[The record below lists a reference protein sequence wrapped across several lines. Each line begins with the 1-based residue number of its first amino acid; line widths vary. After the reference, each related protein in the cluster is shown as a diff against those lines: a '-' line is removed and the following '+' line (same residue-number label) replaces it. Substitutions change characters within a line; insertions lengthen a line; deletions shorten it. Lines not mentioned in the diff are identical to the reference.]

1 MVQNESVMVQGGFM
15 SSITIHSIDNT
26 TDILIREK
34 ARKEGKSL
42 NKTIQALLKKSLGL
56 GTLDENDRKKDFL
69 DIFGAW
75 NRNDENEFVNN
86 VKTFNQIDAEDW
98 K

>member
-1 MVQNESVMVQGGFM
+1 M

-34 ARKEGKSL
+34 AKKEGKSL
-42 NKTIQALLKKSLGL
+42 NKTIQGLLKKSLGL
-56 GTLDENDRKKDFL
+56 EALDENDRKKYFL
-69 DIFGAW
+69 DLFGAW
-75 NRNDENEFVNN
+75 NKNNAKEFANN
-86 VKTFNQIDAEDW
+86 IKMFEEIDPKDW

>member
-1 MVQNESVMVQGGFM
+1 M

-75 NRNDENEFVNN
+75 NKNDENEFVNN